1 MNFPRYFLDDLGCHL
16 DRHEAAALQK
26 HDGVTHRISAA
37 AGAIRAKCPRPV
49 GAAL

>member
-1 MNFPRYFLDDLGCHL
+1 MNPPTYFRDELGRHL
-16 DRHEAAALQK
+16 DRHGAAALMK

-37 AGAIRAKCPRPV
+37 AGTIRAKCPRPV

>member
-1 MNFPRYFLDDLGCHL
+1 MNSPMYFRDELG
-16 DRHEAAALQK
+16 RHVTAALMK

-37 AGAIRAKCPRPV
+37 AGTTRAKCPRPV